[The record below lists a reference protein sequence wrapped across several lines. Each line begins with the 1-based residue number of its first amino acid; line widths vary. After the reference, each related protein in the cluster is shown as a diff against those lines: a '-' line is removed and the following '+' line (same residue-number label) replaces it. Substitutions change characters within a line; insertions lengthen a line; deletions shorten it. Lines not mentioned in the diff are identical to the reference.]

1 MLTLLRHVN
10 IYSSVVS
17 SSGETDLKGML
28 RHSLSF
34 SVERRVIFFL
44 LEMRHV
50 RIIFHV
56 NLLLNDASRANLHTK
71 NLSNIHRRQ
80 GKNPRKS
87 DYQVFSIC
95 LRNSNI

>member
-1 MLTLLRHVN
+1 MLTYILHA
-10 IYSSVVS
+10 VVS

-28 RHSLSF
+28 SHSLCF
-34 SVERRVIFFL
+34 SVEGRVIFFL
-44 LEMRHV
+44 LEMRNI

-56 NLLLNDASRANLHTK
+56 NFLLNDASRANLQTK

-95 LRNSNI
+95 LRNSNS